1 MSEFFQ
7 LLATFKPPDMML
19 RFIRK
24 SARGQKISDE
34 SARWLSI
41 WENWPA
47 VLLELQALATD
58 DDERALREIV
68 ALFGTGVV
76 ITELPK
82 RLQDAPQQA
91 TLIEVKEKP
100 TI

>member
-1 MSEFFQ
+1 MSPLFE

-34 SARWLSI
+34 SARWLAI

-58 DDERALREIV
+58 DDERVLREIV
-68 ALFGTGVV
+68 ALFSENVV

-91 TLIEVKEKP
+91 ALLEFRDKV